1 MEDNK
6 ILAEEIFETAMEY
19 LPRLIDGLEQAA
31 GFFKRKESAKGYQLL
46 SDASDGL
53 TWFNQVVLGL
63 PVILPQ
69 GENISDVR
77 EKWQPYLEA
86 LQSTLDH
93 IEKNDPEAII
103 KNLDNEIIPFIR
115 MIYGKIG
122 NLKTENPYPQ

>member
-1 MEDNK
+1 MEENK
-6 ILAEEIFETAMEY
+6 ILAEEIFETAIEY
-19 LPRLIDGLEQAA
+19 LPRLIDGLEQAS
-31 GFFKRKESAKGYQLL
+31 GFFKRKEAAKGFHMLGE
-46 SDASDGL
+46 ASEGL

-77 EKWQPYLEA
+77 DKWQPYMDA
-86 LQSTLDH
+86 LQKVLDYM
-93 IEKNDPEAII
+93 EKNDTDAII

-122 NLKTENPYPQ
+122 NLQTENTYPQ

>member
-6 ILAEEIFETAMEY
+6 ILAEEIFETAIEY
-19 LPRLIDGLEQAA
+19 LPRLIGGLEQAS
-31 GFFKRKESAKGYQLL
+31 GFFKRKEAAKGFQLL
-46 SDASDGL
+46 GDASEGL

-77 EKWQPYLEA
+77 DRWQPYMNA
-86 LQSTLDH
+86 LQSTLDFM
-93 IEKNDPEAII
+93 EANNTEEII

-122 NLKTENPYPQ
+122 NLQTENPHLQ